1 MNEAFIQFLWN
12 HKLFKKETFTTF
24 KGERIE
30 IIDPGKWNHDS
41 GPDFF
46 NARIKIGQV
55 EWAGNVEIHLRSSDW
70 KKHKH
75 HLDPSYDNVILH
87 VVLENDVETFNSR
100 GTLIPTVAIRFD
112 TRILQNYEEL
122 VQSKNQIPCSTDLF
136 LIEPFHIKYW
146 LGNVLV
152 ERLRDKTLLFEH
164 LLKKSKNNWEE
175 SFYQGLAR
183 SFGFKTNSEQFEQL
197 ARSLPNKILL
207 HHKNDLFQIEALLF
221 GQAGLLSRRF
231 FSDNYF
237 TSLQKEYSFLQKKF
251 HLKPMAGHLWKFMRM
266 RPLNFPSIRI
276 AQFASFIYK
285 NEGLFSRIIE
295 TRKAEDLK
303 NLFDFQPTVYW
314 ETHYRFNKSAEKRS
328 KKMGADARNS
338 VIINTIIPFL
348 FLYGKEKGLPDYKER
363 ALELLE
369 NLPAEKNRIIRK
381 WAKSGIQ
388 ADNAFYSQ
396 SLIQLTNNYCQK
408 KRCLEC
414 EIGNKIISFKN
425 T

>member
-1 MNEAFIQFLWN
+1 
-12 HKLFKKETFTTF
+12 
-24 KGERIE
+24 
-30 IIDPGKWNHDS
+30 
-41 GPDFF
+41 
-46 NARIKIGQV
+46 
-55 EWAGNVEIHLRSSDW
+55 
-70 KKHKH
+70 
-75 HLDPSYDNVILH
+75 
-87 VVLENDVETFNSR
+87 
-100 GTLIPTVAIRFD
+100 
-112 TRILQNYEEL
+112 
-122 VQSKNQIPCSTDLF
+122 
-136 LIEPFHIKYW
+136 
-146 LGNVLV
+146 
-152 ERLRDKTLLFEH
+152 
-164 LLKKSKNNWEE
+164 
-175 SFYQGLAR
+175 
-183 SFGFKTNSEQFEQL
+183 
-197 ARSLPNKILL
+197 
-207 HHKNDLFQIEALLF
+207 
-221 GQAGLLSRRF
+221 
-231 FSDNYF
+231 
-237 TSLQKEYSFLQKKF
+237 
-251 HLKPMAGHLWKFMRM
+251 MAGHLWKFMRM

-369 NLPAEKNRIIRK
+369 KLPAEKNRIIRK